1 MVLNCLPLNAF
12 EKVVSKLL
20 LAVQRHDVS
29 ARKAM
34 LAEML
39 PTITTSAMA
48 SIQEYFLSE
57 RENFLLF

>member
-39 PTITTSAMA
+39 PTQIAKRT
-48 SIQEYFLSE
+48 
-57 RENFLLF
+57 